1 MRAVNLLP
9 VGQRRR
15 RGINLPKPV
24 VAGLAVL
31 ALGSGLGMWAHSL
44 SSSTSAA
51 ERDLTT
57 ALAEQA
63 QVQGQLGSYRVA
75 QQRAASLASE
85 RDAIQALTS
94 ARVDWE
100 RLIRTVAT
108 VLPPQVW
115 LTSLRA
121 QTPGSTATTTGSPA
135 PGSATADGAAIGLHL
150 DGMAFSQ
157 TQVALTMARIAAV
170 PGLGAPVLST
180 STAQSIGTRSL
191 VSFSMDVP
199 IDARAQGQP
208 GAAAPG
214 TAGTPSPISSP
225 GAAR

>member
-57 ALAEQA
+57 AQAEQA

-121 QTPGSTATTTGSPA
+121 QTPAATATAAGSPA
-135 PGSATADGAAIGLHL
+135 SADGAAIGLHL

-214 TAGTPSPISSP
+214 TAGSPSPISSP

>member
-15 RGINLPKPV
+15 RGITLPKPV

-51 ERDLTT
+51 EGDLTT
-57 ALAEQA
+57 AQAEQA
-63 QVQGQLGSYRVA
+63 QVQVQLGSYRVA
-75 QQRAASLASE
+75 QQRASSLSSE
-85 RDAIQALTS
+85 RDAIAALTS

-100 RLIRTVAT
+100 RLIRSVAT

-115 LTSLRA
+115 LTSLKA
-121 QTPGSTATTTGSPA
+121 QTPGGTAPTPGVA
-135 PGSATADGAAIGLHL
+135 PDAAAGSASFGLHL

-170 PGLGAPVLST
+170 PGLGLPVLST
-180 STAQSIGTRSL
+180 SAAQSVGTRSL

-208 GAAAPG
+208 QAAAQ
-214 TAGTPSPISSP
+214 GTPSSTSST
-225 GAAR
+225 AAPR